1 MAQKSQGK
9 HGKHSTPSQTGGIP
23 SVPAASP
30 GATDGW
36 AARATGGTPPAG
48 GAGAPHITGGMPSV
62 TGGMPPVG
70 GAVRPAVAGGFT
82 PSYQMSPIPPES
94 QRHRGLKIFGI
105 TMGVILGALALVYFV
120 GVIIFM
126 GRFFPHT
133 SIIDMDISGKTP
145 EEVHEMLSDVLDNY
159 TFRVEGHG
167 LNLTLSAADMGM
179 SLDSQSIADNLLAQ
193 MNPWAWPYE
202 VFQSHDDTED
212 LKSTFEETKLASVI
226 QAAVEEANAK
236 GQPPKNATVAYD
248 EEAKEYVVVP
258 EVLGNT
264 LLSDQVLKEVAEG
277 TVNFAPKVTL
287 SDAVLAQPTVTAD
300 DAALAQAR
308 DAANGYVKRTV
319 QLMMAGQEALA
330 IDENALASHITIAED
345 GTVAFDVEPLVTWV
359 KEATDGLDTV
369 GVTRTY
375 TRPDGK
381 VITVAGGDY
390 GWITNSQ
397 ATADAVREAL
407 TNGTGGP
414 VDVVMKWSAGQL
426 PDENGR
432 DFGARYIDV
441 DITEQYARF
450 YGDDGSII
458 WESDLVSGRPSDGR
472 DTPRGTYY
480 LKTNDGASVLRGYK
494 PDGTPDYESEV
505 DYWMPFKGNSVGFH
519 DAPWQ
524 PTFGGDWYIENGSHG
539 CINLPPEKA
548 RELHEIIKVGDAV
561 VVHD

>member
-23 SVPAASP
+23 SVPATSP
-30 GATDGW
+30 GTTDGW
-36 AARATGGTPPAG
+36 AARATDGTPPAG

-226 QAAVEEANAK
+226 QE
-236 GQPPKNATVAYD
+236 
-248 EEAKEYVVVP
+248 
-258 EVLGNT
+258 
-264 LLSDQVLKEVAEG
+264 
-277 TVNFAPKVTL
+277 
-287 SDAVLAQPTVTAD
+287 
-300 DAALAQAR
+300 
-308 DAANGYVKRTV
+308 
-319 QLMMAGQEALA
+319 
-330 IDENALASHITIAED
+330 I
-345 GTVAFDVEPLVTWV
+345 
-359 KEATDGLDTV
+359 
-369 GVTRTY
+369 
-375 TRPDGK
+375 
-381 VITVAGGDY
+381 
-390 GWITNSQ
+390 
-397 ATADAVREAL
+397 
-407 TNGTGGP
+407 
-414 VDVVMKWSAGQL
+414 
-426 PDENGR
+426 GR
-432 DFGARYIDV
+432 AHV
-441 DITEQYARF
+441 
-450 YGDDGSII
+450 
-458 WESDLVSGRPSDGR
+458 
-472 DTPRGTYY
+472 
-480 LKTNDGASVLRGYK
+480 
-494 PDGTPDYESEV
+494 
-505 DYWMPFKGNSVGFH
+505 
-519 DAPWQ
+519 
-524 PTFGGDWYIENGSHG
+524 
-539 CINLPPEKA
+539 
-548 RELHEIIKVGDAV
+548 
-561 VVHD
+561 

>member
-23 SVPAASP
+23 SVPATSP

-397 ATADAVREAL
+397 ATADAVREA
-407 TNGTGGP
+407 
-414 VDVVMKWSAGQL
+414 QI
-426 PDENGR
+426 GR
-432 DFGARYIDV
+432 AHV
-441 DITEQYARF
+441 
-450 YGDDGSII
+450 
-458 WESDLVSGRPSDGR
+458 
-472 DTPRGTYY
+472 
-480 LKTNDGASVLRGYK
+480 
-494 PDGTPDYESEV
+494 
-505 DYWMPFKGNSVGFH
+505 
-519 DAPWQ
+519 
-524 PTFGGDWYIENGSHG
+524 
-539 CINLPPEKA
+539 
-548 RELHEIIKVGDAV
+548 
-561 VVHD
+561 